1 MLNFEIL
8 CVGTL
13 KEDYFRAACTEY
25 EKRLG
30 GYVKLHTTE
39 CKGDEGL
46 LPFLKAHPRAYK
58 IALCVE
64 GTMLDSTSLARLIED
79 KTNAGIA
86 EFVFVIGGSDG
97 LPEQVKAACQYRLSF
112 SPMTFPHRL
121 MRVILCE
128 QLYRAQT
135 ILHNTSYHK

>member
-1 MLNFEIL
+1 MLNIEIL
-8 CVGTL
+8 CVGGL
-13 KEDYFRAACTEY
+13 KEDYFRSACAEY
-25 EKRLG
+25 EKRLS

-46 LPFLKAHPRAYK
+46 MPFLQSRPRAYK

-64 GTMLDSTSLARLIED
+64 GKMLDSPALAHLIEE
-79 KTNAGIA
+79 KTNAGTA

-97 LPEQVKAACQYRLSF
+97 LPEQVKSACHYRLSF

-135 ILHNTSYHK
+135 ILHNTTYHK